1 MHSLDFPRFPLGDLH
16 LNKNESDVKSAL
28 NDMNWMKSSLI
39 EAIDADARKKLEQ
52 ERARGYNAD
61 SLFESSN
68 HHCDEDKSSVDPNRA
83 PGTMDVSEIMEAFDD
98 LAAPGISSS
107 PHEPYNSPSVELLKV
122 IQKDFGST
130 GVSPKDVHDLVD
142 DFGDVDMSALDTA
155 QAMLFE
161 RKTTCRPS
169 APAPIDIP
177 ERVRPKGHPG
187 TFRCKGRRPLE
198 DLWKLDQHAWDTE
211 VNILGKWARGAG
223 IGRHA
228 CSITE
233 EMFTPSSPPCKKKA
247 WLPHRMYV
255 PITRTVARP
264 RKN

>member
-1 MHSLDFPRFPLGDLH
+1 MQMQGRSS
-16 LNKNESDVKSAL
+16 NKNGP
-28 NDMNWMKSSLI
+28 
-39 EAIDADARKKLEQ
+39 EATMQIH
-52 ERARGYNAD
+52 
-61 SLFESSN
+61 FSN
-68 HHCDEDKSSVDPNRA
+68 LEDKSSVDPNRA

-122 IQKDFGST
+122 IQKDFGPT

-198 DLWKLDQHAWDTE
+198 DPRALLRKKCSRRVPHPAKRKHGFR
-211 VNILGKWARGAG
+211 I
-223 IGRHA
+223 A
-228 CSITE
+228 CTSQ
-233 EMFTPSSPPCKKKA
+233 SPERWQDLEKI
-247 WLPHRMYV
+247 R
-255 PITRTVARP
+255 
-264 RKN
+264 